1 MMADAAEDY
10 PEHAPD
16 ANTTS
21 KRSSTMRDD
30 RGHSSSSSKRSD
42 RSGRYHDDYDYQRQH
57 HRDHRSERDRYRDR
71 DHRDHGSHHRD
82 RDRKRDEDRYQ
93 RSDHRRDRR
102 TSRSPVEDRHGKS
115 RSSRRSNSRGDRDRS
130 RERPLRSERTAQDR
144 LSEEIEQELA
154 NLRRKHELAEA
165 LKKQQDPAAE
175 SSDDGFQAKAHQ
187 MMNPCGSS
195 QRPPG
200 KPDFLTGISTAG
212 EEGAEYVPEIQT
224 EEERIEFQR
233 KMQEKLQQHLA
244 AEGKLYPPRPPKSRE
259 PAAAAPVVVS
269 GFVNDGS
276 FLEMFKKLQE
286 QPLLAAAAGT
296 FPVAA
301 ASTVTSLTDTQT
313 MPMVVVPPGVSH
325 VVPSPSG
332 VAAYTAYAGGAPGVV
347 APVVAPT
354 TALGVSALSTTPV
367 TKAIAKEPPPPP
379 LPVFGR
385 RRGGKILKTGLV
397 KKVRPV
403 EEVTADAPNDAWSL
417 YLQEV
422 KKYKSASCDADSKTR
437 PLVK

>member
-1 MMADAAEDY
+1 MADAAEDY
-10 PEHAPD
+10 PDHASD
-16 ANTTS
+16 AINTSS
-21 KRSSTMRDD
+21 KRAGTMRDD
-30 RGHSSSSSKRSD
+30 RGHSSSSGKRSE
-42 RSGRYHDDYDYQRQH
+42 RSGRYHDDYDYQRPH

-71 DHRDHGSHHRD
+71 DHRDYGSHHRD
-82 RDRKRDEDRYQ
+82 RDRDRKREEDRYQ

-102 TSRSPVEDRHGKS
+102 TSRSPVEDRHGKL
-115 RSSRRSNSRGDRDRS
+115 RSSRRSNSRDRDRS
-130 RERPLRSERTAQDR
+130 RERPLRGERTAQDR

-165 LKKQQDPAAE
+165 LKKQQDPDE

-195 QRPPG
+195 
-200 KPDFLTGISTAG
+200 KPDFLTGTATDADAG
-212 EEGAEYVPEIQT
+212 EYVPEIQT

-244 AEGKLYPPRPPKSRE
+244 AEGKLYPPRPPKSRD
-259 PAAAAPVVVS
+259 PVASAPVVVS
-269 GFVNDGS
+269 GFANDGS

-286 QPLLAAAAGT
+286 QPLLTAATGT
-296 FPVAA
+296 FPVV
-301 ASTVTSLTDTQT
+301 ASTVTSLTDAQT
-313 MPMVVVPPGVSH
+313 MPMVVPPGVSH
-325 VVPSPSG
+325 VVPSSSA
-332 VAAYTAYAGGAPGVV
+332 VTAYKMVPGVG
-347 APVVAPT
+347 APVVAT
-354 TALGVSALSTTPV
+354 AALGALSATPV
-367 TKAIAKEPPPPP
+367 TKAINKEPPPPP

-403 EEVTADAPNDAWSL
+403 EEVSADAPNDAWSL

>member
-10 PEHAPD
+10 PEHDGPD
-16 ANTTS
+16 AAVNSS
-21 KRSSTMRDD
+21 KRTSTMRDD
-30 RGHSSSSSKRSD
+30 RGHSSSSGKRSD

-71 DHRDHGSHHRD
+71 DHNRDHGSHHRD
-82 RDRKRDEDRYQ
+82 RDRRRDEDRYH

-102 TSRSPVEDRHGKS
+102 TSRSPVEERHGKS
-115 RSSRRSNSRGDRDRS
+115 RSSRRSNSRDRDRS
-130 RERPLRSERTAQDR
+130 RERSERTAQDR
-144 LSEEIEQELA
+144 LSVEIEQELA

-165 LKKQQDPAAE
+165 LKKQQNPGE

-187 MMNPCGSS
+187 MMNPCGSN
-195 QRPPG
+195 QGALPR
-200 KPDFLTGISTAG
+200 KPDFLTGTTTDGDA
-212 EEGAEYVPEIQT
+212 AEYVPEIQT

-259 PAAAAPVVVS
+259 TVTAAPVVVS
-269 GFVNDGS
+269 GFANDGS

-301 ASTVTSLTDTQT
+301 ASTVTSLPDPQT
-313 MPMVVVPPGVSH
+313 MPVVMVPPGVSH
-325 VVPSPSG
+325 VVPPPSAVG
-332 VAAYTAYAGGAPGVV
+332 PYAAYTGAAAGVV
-347 APVVAPT
+347 APVVPAA
-354 TALGVSALSTTPV
+354 ALGVNALSATPV

-403 EEVTADAPNDAWSL
+403 EEVSADAPNDAWSL

>member
-10 PEHAPD
+10 PDHAPD
-16 ANTTS
+16 VVNTS

-30 RGHSSSSSKRSD
+30 RGHSSSSGKRSE

-71 DHRDHGSHHRD
+71 DSGSHHRD
-82 RDRKRDEDRYQ
+82 RDRKRDEDRYH

-115 RSSRRSNSRGDRDRS
+115 RSSRRSNSRDRDRS

-165 LKKQQDPAAE
+165 LKKQQDPGE
-175 SSDDGFQAKAHQ
+175 SSDEGFRAKAHR

-195 QRPPG
+195 QGPSS
-200 KPDFLTGISTAG
+200 KPDFLAG
-212 EEGAEYVPEIQT
+212 NTSKGETPEYVPEIQT

-244 AEGKLYPPRPPKSRE
+244 AEGKLYPPRQPKSRE
-259 PAAAAPVVVS
+259 PVAAAPIVVS
-269 GFVNDGS
+269 GFANDGS

-296 FPVAA
+296 FPVG

-313 MPMVVVPPGVSH
+313 LPMMVPPGVPH
-325 VVPSPSG
+325 VVPSPSS
-332 VAAYTAYAGGAPGVV
+332 VAVSTAAAYKMVPGVV
-347 APVVAPT
+347 APVVA
-354 TALGVSALSTTPV
+354 TAVPV
-367 TKAIAKEPPPPP
+367 TKPIAKEPPPPP

-403 EEVTADAPNDAWSL
+403 EEVSADAPNDAWSL

>member
-10 PEHAPD
+10 PDHAPD
-16 ANTTS
+16 MINTS

-30 RGHSSSSSKRSD
+30 RGHSSSSGKRSD
-42 RSGRYHDDYDYQRQH
+42 RSERYHDDYDYQRQH

-71 DHRDHGSHHRD
+71 DHRDYGSRH

-93 RSDHRRDRR
+93 RSDYRRDRR
-102 TSRSPVEDRHGKS
+102 TSRSPVDDRHGKS
-115 RSSRRSNSRGDRDRS
+115 RSSRRSSSRDRDRDRS

-144 LSEEIEQELA
+144 LSEGIEQELA

-165 LKKQQDPAAE
+165 LKKQHDPGE
-175 SSDDGFQAKAHQ
+175 SSDDGFRAKAHQ

-195 QRPPG
+195 QGATG
-200 KPDFLTGISTAG
+200 KPNFLTGTEGDAG
-212 EEGAEYVPEIQT
+212 EFVPEIQT

-244 AEGKLYPPRPPKSRE
+244 AEGKLYPPRQPKSRE
-259 PAAAAPVVVS
+259 PVGSTPAVVS
-269 GFVNDGS
+269 GFANDGS

-301 ASTVTSLTDTQT
+301 STVTSLTDTQT
-313 MPMVVVPPGVSH
+313 MPMVVA
-325 VVPSPSG
+325 PSPSAV
-332 VAAYTAYAGGAPGVV
+332 VAYNMVPPGVV
-347 APVVAPT
+347 APVVPT
-354 TALGVSALSTTPV
+354 AALGVNALSATPV
-367 TKAIAKEPPPPP
+367 GKAIAKEPPPPP

-403 EEVTADAPNDAWSL
+403 EEVAADAPNDAWSL